1 MKDFETRKM
10 ALRDIII
17 NESVNLRELDNKLVA
32 EYQKDMEEYGVNEW
46 QDRWIATG
54 GWVKTVEIN
63 GEIHLY
69 GGFHTHRAAL
79 NAFGADHKLS
89 VLVNIN
95 IDIPEE
101 YRIPALLAGGENA
114 THGKRRTNA
123 EKREAVDRWL
133 RNEHAADS
141 NKWSDGYIGEMCAVA
156 KSTVMSRDKALR
168 EELGE
173 EYNRPEERYSMRS
186 GQLRKVDATKH
197 RTAVAKPKLEE
208 STETEALPRS
218 EDVTRSIRKPS
229 AQLERNG
236 WPAEGILVVYFVQG
250 EVTRRIKIGETDNLI
265 ERITNLRGSQS
276 SEKLTVLG
284 WMEADE
290 NTERELHDQF
300 AGDRAHKE
308 WFYNTVAI
316 LQFIVEHTH
325 RIYEE

>member
-101 YRIPALLAGGENA
+101 CRVPALLAGGENA
-114 THGKRRTNA
+114 THGRRRTND

-133 RNEHAADS
+133 KCEHAEDS
-141 NKWSDGYIGEMCAVA
+141 NKWSDGYIA
-156 KSTVMSRDKALR
+156 KMTQTTAAYVRKREKAMR

-173 EYNRPEERYSMRS
+173 AYTRPEDRYSVRR
-186 GQLRKVDATKH
+186 GKIQIVDVSTR
-197 RTAVAKPKLEE
+197 RTFKPKPKPEE
-208 STETEALPRS
+208 PTETEALPRS

>member
-1 MKDFETRKM
+1 MKGFEIREI

-101 YRIPALLAGGENA
+101 CRVPALLAGGENA
-114 THGKRRTNA
+114 THGRRRTND

-133 RNEHAADS
+133 KCEHAEDS
-141 NKWSDGYIGEMCAVA
+141 NKWSDGYIA
-156 KSTVMSRDKALR
+156 KMTQTTAAYVRKREKAMR

-173 EYNRPEERYSMRS
+173 AYTRPEDRYSVRR
-186 GQLRKVDATKH
+186 GKIQIVDVSTR
-197 RTAVAKPKLEE
+197 RTFKPKPKPEE
-208 STETEALPRS
+208 PTETEALPRS
-218 EDVTRSIRKPS
+218 EDVTRSIRKPP

>member
-101 YRIPALLAGGENA
+101 CRVPALLAGGENA
-114 THGKRRTNA
+114 SHGKRRTNA

-133 RNEHAADS
+133 KCEHAEDS
-141 NKWSDGYIGEMCAVA
+141 NKWSDAYIAKMTKTSTGYVR
-156 KSTVMSRDKALR
+156 KRDKVLR
-168 EELGE
+168 KELGE
-173 EYNRPEERYSMRS
+173 AFDRPEERYSVRMGKIQVIDVSTR
-186 GQLRKVDATKH
+186 
-197 RTAVAKPKLEE
+197 RTSKPKPEE

-218 EDVTRSIRKPS
+218 EDVTRSIRKPP

>member
-46 QDRWIATG
+46 QHHWKGQFR
-54 GWVKTVEIN
+54 TVEVE
-63 GEIHLY
+63 GELHLY

-79 NAFGADHKLS
+79 NAFGADHE
-89 VLVNIN
+89 VTVRVNVDK
-95 IDIPEE
+95 DIPDEC
-101 YRIPALLAGGENA
+101 RVPALLAGGENA
-114 THGKRRTNA
+114 AHGRRRTNA

-133 RNEHAADS
+133 RNVYAADS
-141 NKWSDGYIGEMCAVA
+141 NKWSDGYIA
-156 KSTVMSRDKALR
+156 KQTCTSKSYVTARDKVAR
-168 EELGE
+168 KELGD

-197 RTAVAKPKLEE
+197 RTAVPKPKPEE

-218 EDVTRSIRKPS
+218 EDVTRSIRKPP